1 MNYDAIFAAYYT
13 QYRGVATIPPS
24 TDNEYTIGLRLA
36 NEALTRWANYD
47 NTFWQSLF
55 TTAVD
60 SGEVGNAISGTS
72 AYDAPEDF
80 KAGGGNVRLL
90 SSSGRTFGTYPILN
104 PEDYQF
110 KGDSSQYAYFTGSPA
125 EGYVLNLNPVPGANE
140 NGKAIQYD
148 YYKLPTLY
156 TTGSDIS
163 EIPNAY
169 FIVHRMLAN
178 RFRASRNPYYT
189 DALRDAEDA
198 LRIMQFE
205 NNSGTWANPFVMG
218 DRSSTTWGS

>member
-1 MNYDAIFAAYYT
+1 MNFTAIFTAYYT
-13 QYRGVATIPPS
+13 QYRGVATIPAS

-60 SGEVGNAISGTS
+60 SGEVGNAISGTAS
-72 AYDAPEDF
+72 YDAPEDF
-80 KAGGGNVRLL
+80 KAGGGKVRLL
-90 SSSGRTFGTYPILN
+90 DSSSNTYSTYPILN

-110 KGDSSQYAYFTGSPA
+110 KGDTTKYAYFSGSPV
-125 EGYVLNLNPVPGANE
+125 EGYTLHLNPTPGTNE

-148 YYKLPTLY
+148 YYKNPTLY

-178 RFRASRNPYYT
+178 RFRTSRNPYYV

-198 LRIMQFE
+198 LRIMQME
-205 NNSGTWANPFVMG
+205 NNSGSWANPFVMA
-218 DRSSTTWGS
+218 DRSSTTWGA